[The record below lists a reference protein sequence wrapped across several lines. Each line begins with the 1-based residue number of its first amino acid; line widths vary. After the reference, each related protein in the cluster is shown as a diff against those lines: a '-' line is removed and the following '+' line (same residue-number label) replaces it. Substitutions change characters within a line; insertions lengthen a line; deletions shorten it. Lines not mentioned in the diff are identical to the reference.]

1 MESEADKIISEH
13 LVSFFLF
20 LEVILCVRIYLWNNL
35 WMTNACP
42 LVGMNFQLKFKD
54 INGLVEQNVK
64 LRNLVRSL
72 SEQIESRE
80 MELKVWLIFSRFFL
94 QCSVVLKVFL
104 ESQEMFETDLKKK
117 TDEASSKVAIV
128 LKRAEE
134 QGQMIESLH
143 TSVSLFHPS
152 VRVVLFSIALA

>member
-1 MESEADKIISEH
+1 
-13 LVSFFLF
+13 
-20 LEVILCVRIYLWNNL
+20 
-35 WMTNACP
+35 
-42 LVGMNFQLKFKD
+42 
-54 INGLVEQNVK
+54 
-64 LRNLVRSL
+64 
-72 SEQIESRE
+72 
-80 MELKVWLIFSRFFL
+80 
-94 QCSVVLKVFL
+94 
-104 ESQEMFETDLKKK
+104 MFETDLKKK

>member
-1 MESEADKIISEH
+1 MA
-13 LVSFFLF
+13 
-20 LEVILCVRIYLWNNL
+20 
-35 WMTNACP
+35 NACP

-80 MELKVWLIFSRFFL
+80 MELKVLTDFFPHFFL

-104 ESQEMFETDLKKK
+104 ESQEMFETELKKK

-143 TSVSLFHPS
+143 TSVS
-152 VRVVLFSIALA
+152 FSTLQLGWFSSQLHLLK